1 MYYFSGEI
9 NFIKRKEV
17 KQHGQEL
24 ITWKRAWFVFRASPP
39 ETVWYKDG
47 TSGRLHQDRGGRLR
61 QGSWVKLSYLCRHM
75 ETQKPKPGP
84 LLAAIDTPDDLKKL
98 REEQLPL
105 LATELRN
112 FILDVVS
119 VHPGHLGSSLGV
131 IELSIALHYIFNT
144 PYDRL
149 IWDVGH
155 QAYAH
160 KILTG
165 RRDVFHTNRQQNGIS
180 GFPARN
186 ESEYDTFGTGHAS
199 TSISAA
205 LGMAAA
211 SELKGETNRHHI
223 AVIGDGAMTGGMAIE
238 GLNNAGASHANLLI
252 ILNDND
258 IAIDKNTGA
267 IKDYLAKISG
277 EKQEKNRPSG
287 NYPNGLKDNDMKEA
301 FLRSSNLFEAF
312 HFSYFGPIDGNDIS
326 QLLTTLR
333 EVKKIEGPKLLHI
346 ITTKG
351 KGFEEAEKK
360 QTLFHAPGR
369 FDRKTGALIAEDPEN
384 RITYQEVYGR
394 TLLELAE
401 KDEKIVAIT
410 PAMPSGSALGF
421 MINKFPER
429 VFDVGIAEQHAVT
442 FSAGLAT
449 AGYVPFCTIYSTF
462 LQRAY
467 DQVIHDVALQ
477 RLPVVFGIDRAGLV
491 GADGPTHHGVF
502 DLAFLNSIPN
512 MVVAAPI
519 NEVELRQL
527 MFTASQYK
535 EGPFAIRYPRGY
547 GFMKASEWQQPFEKL
562 EIGKGK
568 MLKAGEK
575 AALVC
580 LGQPGNFA
588 LEAARQLEKENIF
601 PAVFDL
607 RFLKPW
613 DETLLHH
620 IFIKYNRII
629 TLEDGVVRG
638 GLGTSLAAFASL
650 HGYHNKI
657 ENLGIP
663 DKFIEHGSKSQ
674 LYKICNLD
682 VESIKNAVRKLI
694 LP

>member
-1 MYYFSGEI
+1 
-9 NFIKRKEV
+9 
-17 KQHGQEL
+17 
-24 ITWKRAWFVFRASPP
+24 
-39 ETVWYKDG
+39 
-47 TSGRLHQDRGGRLR
+47 
-61 QGSWVKLSYLCRHM
+61 M

-84 LLAAIDTPDDLKKL
+84 LLATVKTPDDLKKL
-98 REEQLPL
+98 GEEQLPL
-105 LATELRN
+105 LAEELRN

-131 IELSIALHYIFNT
+131 VELSIALHYVFNT

-165 RRDVFHTNRQQNGIS
+165 RRDVFHTNRQQKGIS
-180 GFPARN
+180 GFPSRS
-186 ESEYDTFGTGHAS
+186 ESKYDTFGTGHAS

-205 LGMAAA
+205 LGMAMA
-211 SELKGETNRHHI
+211 SALDGEKARHHI
-223 AVIGDGAMTGGMAIE
+223 AVIGDGAMTGGMALE

-252 ILNDND
+252 ILNDNG

-267 IKDYLAKISG
+267 IKDYLAGISG
-277 EKQEKNRPSG
+277 KNWKKNPSE
-287 NYPNGLKDNDMKEA
+287 NKNKEA
-301 FLRSSNLFEAF
+301 FLRRSNLFEAF
-312 HFSYFGPIDGNDIS
+312 HFRYFGPIDGNNIP
-326 QLLTTLR
+326 QLLSALR
-333 EVKKIEGPKLLHI
+333 EIKKIEGPKLLHI

-351 KGFEEAEKK
+351 KGFREAEKK

-369 FDRKTGALIAEDPEN
+369 FDRKTGALIAEDPED

-394 TLLELAE
+394 TLLELAQQNE
-401 KDEKIVAIT
+401 KVVAIT

-421 MINKFPER
+421 MQKTFPER

-442 FSAGLAT
+442 FSAGLAA
-449 AGYVPFCTIYSTF
+449 AGYTPFCTIYSTF

-512 MVVAAPI
+512 MVVSAPM
-519 NEVELRQL
+519 NETELRQM

-535 EGPFAIRYPRGY
+535 QGPFAIRYPRGY
-547 GFMKASEWQQPFEKL
+547 GFMKASQWQQPFEKL

-575 AALVC
+575 VALVC

-620 IFIKYNRII
+620 IFRKYNRVI

-682 VESIKNAVRKLI
+682 VESIKNAVRNLI